1 LKRFLF
7 VGGVLLIIFIYFG
20 LNYSG
25 FCFAEMRYLSD
36 EEKIRAVFDY
46 QNSRNTLPLD
56 NAPDP
61 KHVKDKS
68 FDGYN
73 LAHIKYKSFD
83 EYIALYP
90 ECCSVNPGGPYEVPP
105 AKFLDR
111 IFGYNSG
118 DVVVIN
124 FHVRYLDENGSLKT
138 VENRF
143 ENYLQNCGQPR

>member
-7 VGGVLLIIFIYFG
+7 VGGVLLILFVYFG

-25 FCFAEMRYLSD
+25 FCFAEKRYLSD
-36 EEKIRAVFDY
+36 EEKVRAVFDY
-46 QNSRNTLPLD
+46 QNSRDTLPLD

-61 KHVKDKS
+61 KHVLDKS

-83 EYIALYP
+83 EHIALYP
-90 ECCSVNPGGPYEVPP
+90 ECCSLNPGGGYEVPP
-105 AKFLDR
+105 TKFLDR
-111 IFGYNSG
+111 IFGYNSD

-124 FHVRYLDENGSLKT
+124 FQVRYLDENGSLKT
-138 VENRF
+138 GEKRF
-143 ENYLQNCGQPR
+143 DNYLENCGKPR